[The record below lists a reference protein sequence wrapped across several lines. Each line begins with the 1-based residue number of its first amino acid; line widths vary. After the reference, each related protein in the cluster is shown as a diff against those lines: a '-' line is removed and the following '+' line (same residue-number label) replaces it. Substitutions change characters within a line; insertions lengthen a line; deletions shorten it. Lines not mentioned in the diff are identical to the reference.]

1 MSTGVRWTGTLLAHL
16 PPGRGVGVLPPPK
29 KKAPTLTALWNGAH
43 AGFRTTYA
51 QNPEGELVQLLERT
65 AEVFANRGKAH
76 SLPDWDDEV
85 FGMAIRVSMLPR
97 DSWSD
102 DGGGAY
108 KIVRYTLARG
118 GREAI
123 SSWIAATRMGMDRR
137 WQSGWRCETWRS
149 TKGEIPADLN
159 RRHQNPWETALKEL
173 RLGLAL
179 ADPTVYD
186 DAVATAREAWGGISD
201 PVRASLVFL
210 LPTLVDEAVALA
222 TAPDALTNPI
232 WRSWLTTTGQRP
244 EAFLELAAATRTP
257 EALLYPLAGCGE
269 VAGPALINLAQRV
282 PSLQPQILG
291 PLACL
296 PNEQSAAFLAR
307 WPESPVVVSFFMDQP
322 ELALEFVPEDHALM
336 QDILRAHP
344 QFDPDAAPQA
354 SDDELPELF
363 GRPIKGKLKG
373 FEHWK
378 AYADLKLTDSDKVL
392 SPAQMEQLGKLL
404 CKANGRPPKADR
416 AAIRQTLDADSREA
430 FAAAVC
436 DAFFSQTDRYEGRWM
451 IRALQAFGEDA
462 LVDRLATEAKSS
474 DYPTQVAIVEVVQ
487 HIGSD
492 HALIRL
498 AHFANKGQGR
508 GFKNAAKAALAL
520 IAHERGLEDSQLQDR
535 LVPTLGL
542 DPRGRMTLDYGPR
555 RFIVGFDEK
564 LKPYVVDDAGKRR
577 VNLPKPGKKDAAHAV
592 DEERRWKQL
601 KKDAR
606 TIASTQISRFEE
618 SLRNQRRWPQEEFTN
633 FLARHPLIGHITR
646 RLVWGIYT
654 AGGRL
659 QASFRVDEEGDWV
672 DAEDEPLPEL
682 PGQVGLVHPLHL
694 DEADRT
700 AWGDVLADYEIL
712 QPIEQL
718 ARPTYPSGSPTSDAV
733 LAQVEGA
740 TVKGGNLYRLLNAGW
755 NRGSVEDGGNWYE
768 AWTTGEGY
776 TLTVVTSHGVGIS
789 GGYGAGQESLV
800 HLKIRQNGPNPV
812 GWSEAIR
819 DLKAFLG

>member
-1 MSTGVRWTGTLLAHL
+1 MSRGIRWTDPLLAHL
-16 PPGRGVGVLPPPK
+16 PPGRGVGLLPPPPK
-29 KKAPTLTALWNGAH
+29 KPPTLTTLWNGAH

-51 QNPEGELVQLLERT
+51 QNPEGELVELLERT
-65 AEVFANRGKAH
+65 ATLFAKRGKAH

-85 FGMAIRVSMLPR
+85 FGMAIRVSMLPK

-102 DGGGAY
+102 DPGGAY

-123 SSWIAATRMGMDRR
+123 SSWIAATRMGMNRR
-137 WQSGWRCETWRS
+137 WQHGWRCATWRS
-149 TKGEIPADLN
+149 PAGEIDDDLN
-159 RRHQNPWETALKEL
+159 LHHQNPLETALREL

-179 ADPTVYD
+179 ADKAVYD
-186 DAVATAREAWGGISD
+186 EAVAAAREAWDGLSD

-222 TAPDALTNPI
+222 EAPEGLTNPV

-244 EAFLELAAATRTP
+244 EAFLELAVATRHP
-257 EALLYPLAGCGE
+257 ETLLYPLAGCGE
-269 VAGPALINLAQRV
+269 TAVPALIDLARRV
-282 PSLQPQILG
+282 PRLRPHTLG

-296 PNEQSAAFLAR
+296 PGAETAAFLAQ
-307 WPESPVVVSFFMDQP
+307 WPESPVVASFFLDQP
-322 ELALEFVPEDHALM
+322 ELALEFVPPDHALM
-336 QDILRAHP
+336 QDVLRAHP
-344 QFDPDAAPQA
+344 QFNPDAAPQA
-354 SDDELPELF
+354 RDDELPELF
-363 GRPIKGKLKG
+363 QRPIKGKLKG

-378 AYADLKLTDSDKVL
+378 AYADLKLAGSDKVL

-404 CKANGRPPKADR
+404 CKANGRPSSADR
-416 AAIRQTLDADSREA
+416 AAIRQTLDADSRDA
-430 FAAAVC
+430 FALAVC
-436 DAFFSQTDRYEGRWM
+436 DTFFGQTHRYEGRWM

-462 LVDRLATEAKSS
+462 LVDRLAAEAKGS
-474 DYPTQVAIVEVVQ
+474 DYTTQVAIVEAVQ

-555 RFIVGFDEK
+555 RFVVGFDEK

-577 VNLPKPGKKDAAHAV
+577 VNLPKPGKKDAAHAA
-592 DEERRWKQL
+592 DEEKRWKQL
-601 KKDAR
+601 KKDVR
-606 TIASTQISRFEE
+606 TIASTQISRFDE

-633 FLARHPLIGHITR
+633 FLAGHPLIGHITR
-646 RLVWGIYT
+646 RLVWGVYT

-659 QASFRVDEEGDWV
+659 QASFRVDEERAWV
-672 DAEDEPLPEL
+672 DADDEPLPEV

-694 DEADRT
+694 EEADRA
-700 AWGDVLADYEIL
+700 AWGEVLADYEIL

-718 ARPTYPSGSPTSDAV
+718 GRPTYPPGSSASDAV

-740 TVKGGNLYRLLNAGW
+740 IVKGGNLYRLLSAGW
-755 NRGSVEDGGNWYE
+755 SRGPVEDGGMWYE

-776 TLTVVTSHGVGIS
+776 TLTVVTTHGVGIS
-789 GGYGAGQESLV
+789 GGYGAGQESQV
-800 HLKIRQNGPNPV
+800 HLRIRQNGPNPV